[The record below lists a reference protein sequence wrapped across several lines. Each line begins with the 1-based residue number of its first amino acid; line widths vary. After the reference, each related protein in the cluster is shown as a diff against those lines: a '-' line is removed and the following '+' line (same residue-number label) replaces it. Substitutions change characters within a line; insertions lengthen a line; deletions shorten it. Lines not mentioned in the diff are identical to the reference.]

1 MAKRPVNKKR
11 GRDRARLATDL
22 PPPPDATSGGIV
34 EADSPTPTTFEV
46 ATARAEAEAAHEAE
60 TSREMRAEQVRKAV
74 AKARGL
80 DRLVEV
86 APPSSRGA
94 VVLDSLP
101 PPGSPLAAGPAPSN
115 KSAAGRWLGIVAT
128 FLAVA
133 VIVGERED
141 IARVLR
147 RMKVPSVAALFHAFT
162 DSNTATA
169 GEDLGPCP
177 PEMSL
182 VRSQDGAVNVC
193 VDRFEASLVEIV
205 DGKEQAFSPYLS
217 PVTGG
222 TPEERH
228 QVKAVSRP
236 NAVPQA
242 YISRDDAEQACNE
255 AGKRLCRADEWKVAC
270 GGPGATKYPYGD
282 AEDETACNTK
292 GKAPLGELFPMYGA
306 EIYDFRVMNDP
317 SLNAL
322 PGTVAPT
329 ASYPRCAN
337 AYGLYDM
344 VGNLHEWT
352 AEKGGEF
359 HGGYYL
365 DTHDNGDGCGYV
377 TTAHDA
383 TYHDYSTGFRCCL
396 DANR

>member
-1 MAKRPVNKKR
+1 MAKRTVKKTR
-11 GRDRARLATDL
+11 GRDQRLVTGAPVVESDTAREVLQA
-22 PPPPDATSGGIV
+22 
-34 EADSPTPTTFEV
+34 ESPTPTSFEV
-46 ATARAEAEAAHEAE
+46 AAGRAKAEADHDAE
-60 TSREMRAEQVRKAV
+60 TSRELEARAAIE
-74 AKARGL
+74 KARSL
-80 DRLVEV
+80 DRLVDV

-101 PPGSPLAAGPAPSN
+101 PPGHPLAEVRATGSGKGAVT
-115 KSAAGRWLGIVAT
+115 RWMGIVAT

-133 VIVGERED
+133 VLVGERED

-147 RMKVPSVAALFHAFT
+147 RMKLPHAAALFHGWSLNGASAASG
-162 DSNTATA
+162 DK
-169 GEDLGPCP
+169 GPCP
-177 PEMSL
+177 EEMSL
-182 VRSQDGAVNVC
+182 VESPDGATKVC
-193 VDRFEASLVEIV
+193 VDRFEASLVEV
-205 DGKEQAFSPYLS
+205 ESDGKEHAFSPYLS

-228 QVKAVSRP
+228 HVKAVSRP

-255 AGKRLCRADEWKVAC
+255 AGKRLCRADEWKLAC
-270 GGPGATKYPYGD
+270 GGPDATRYPYGET
-282 AEDETACNTK
+282 EDPTACNTS
-292 GKAPLGELFPMYGA
+292 GKAPLGELFPLYGA

-322 PGTVAPT
+322 PGTVALT

-337 AYGLYDM
+337 AFGLYDM

-365 DTHDNGDGCGYV
+365 DTHENGDGCGYV

-396 DANR
+396 DAKP